1 MPGKSWNVIPSASRK
16 TAAALAATASL
27 ALLATACTG
36 QSESGA
42 TDDPNAK
49 TTITFWHG
57 WSAPAEV
64 KAIQANVDRF
74 EKAHPNITVKVVG
87 NINDDKLNQALRAG
101 GSSGPDVVSSFTTSN
116 IGKFCSS
123 GAFLDLKPFIEKSK
137 LDLDKI
143 IPKPMLDYTQFEG
156 TRCALPLLGDA
167 YGLYYNKDAFE
178 KAGITSPPKTWS
190 EFAEVA
196 KKLTKTKGDSY
207 EQLGFMPTY
216 HGYETVVDHYM
227 SQWDHAYFDKDGKS
241 NIAKD
246 PAFAE
251 MFTYQKKLVS
261 DLGGFG
267 KLEKYRNTFGDEW
280 GAKHPFQTGQVA
292 MQLDGEWRLGMAKDA
307 GTDFEIGT
315 APMPVADDEVDEYGK
330 GFLSGTIIG
339 IAPQSEKQNA
349 AWELVKY
356 LTTDTEAV
364 VSFANAIHNVPS
376 TFAAL
381 KSPDLKV
388 DPGFKTFLEI
398 AQNTHSNTPPA
409 SINGSTYQTTL
420 QDFGYQYESG
430 KVKDLKAGL
439 EKTAQQIDTDIEQA
453 K

>member
-1 MPGKSWNVIPSASRK
+1 MPGISRK
-16 TAAALAATASL
+16 VTAALAMSASL
-27 ALLATACTG
+27 ALFATACTG
-36 QSESGA
+36 SPESGA
-42 TDDPNAK
+42 SDDPSAEQ
-49 TTITFWHG
+49 TITFWHG
-57 WSAPAEV
+57 WSAPGEV
-64 KAIQANVDRF
+64 KAIEDNIARF
-74 EKAHPNITVKVVG
+74 EEAYPNITVEVVG

-101 GSSGPDVVSSFTTSN
+101 GSNGPDVVSSFTTAN

-123 GAFLDLKPFIEKSK
+123 GAFLDLAPFIEKSG
-137 LDLDKI
+137 LDLDAL
-143 IPKPMLDYTQFEG
+143 IPEPMLDYTQFEG

-178 KAGITSPPKTWS
+178 AAGIDAPPKTWS
-190 EFAEVA
+190 EFTEVA
-196 KKLTKTKGDSY
+196 EKLTRAEGDSY
-207 EQLGFMPTY
+207 QQLGFMPTY

-227 SQWDHAYFDKDGKS
+227 SQWDHTYFDDAGKS

-251 MFTYQKKLVS
+251 MFTYQKELV
-261 DLGGFG
+261 DALGGFA

-280 GAKHPFQTGQVA
+280 GAEHPFHTGQVA

-307 GTDFEIGT
+307 GVDFEIGT

-330 GFLSGTIIG
+330 GFLSGTIMG

-356 LTTDTEAV
+356 MTTDTDAV
-364 VSFANAIHNVPS
+364 VAFSNAIRNVPS
-376 TFAAL
+376 TFEAL
-381 KSPDLKV
+381 KSPDLKH
-388 DPGFKTFLEI
+388 DPAFTTFLDI
-398 AQNTHSNTPPA
+398 AQHPESNTPPA
-409 SINGSTYQTTL
+409 SVNGSTYQTTL

-430 KVKDLKAGL
+430 KVTDLKAGL

>member
-1 MPGKSWNVIPSASRK
+1 MPGISRKAAFAVAASASL
-16 TAAALAATASL
+16 T
-27 ALLATACTG
+27 LLATACTG
-36 QSESGA
+36 QSGTGA
-42 TDDPNAK
+42 TDDPNAE

-64 KAIQANVDRF
+64 KAVQANVDRF
-74 EKAHPNITVKVVG
+74 EKAHPNIKVKVVG

-101 GSSGPDVVSSFTTSN
+101 GSNGPDVVSSFTTSN

-123 GAFLDLKPFIEKSK
+123 GAFLDLKPFVEKSK
-137 LDLDKI
+137 LDLDAL
-143 IPKPMLDYTQFEG
+143 IPKPMLDYTRFEG

-178 KAGITSPPKTWS
+178 AAGIKAPPKTWS
-190 EFAEVA
+190 EFTEVA
-196 KKLTKTKGDSY
+196 KKLTEPKGDGY
-207 EQLGFMPTY
+207 EQLGFMPNY

-227 SQWDHAYFDKDGKS
+227 SQWDHAYFDEDGKS
-241 NIAKD
+241 NVAED

-251 MFTYQKKLVS
+251 MFTYQKKLV
-261 DLGGFG
+261 DELGGFG
-267 KLEKYRNTFGDEW
+267 RLERYRNTFGDEW
-280 GAKHPFQTGQVA
+280 GAKHPFHTGQVA

-307 GTDFEIGT
+307 GVDFEIGT

-330 GFLSGTIIG
+330 GFLSGTVMG

-356 LTTDTEAV
+356 MTTDTEAV
-364 VSFANAIHNVPS
+364 VAFANAIRNVPS
-376 TFAAL
+376 TFPAL
-381 KSPDLKV
+381 KSPDLKT
-388 DPGFKTFLEI
+388 DPAFETFMDI
-398 AQNTHSNTPPA
+398 AQHPESNSPPA
-409 SINGSTYQTTL
+409 SVNGSTYQLTL

-439 EKTAQQIDTDIEQA
+439 EKTAAQIDRDIEQT

>member
-1 MPGKSWNVIPSASRK
+1 MPISTRHAAYVL
-16 TAAALAATASL
+16 TAASL

-36 QSESGA
+36 QSGSGA
-42 TDDPNAK
+42 SDDPNAE

-64 KAIQANVDRF
+64 KAVQENIDRF
-74 EKAHPNITVKVVG
+74 EKAHPNIKVKVVG

-101 GSSGPDVVSSFTTSN
+101 GSKGPDVVSSFTTSN
-116 IGKFCSS
+116 VGKFCSS

-137 LDLDKI
+137 LDLDAM
-143 IPKPMLDYTQFEG
+143 IPKPMLDYTEFEG

-178 KAGITSPPKTWS
+178 AAGIDAPPKTWS

-196 KKLTKTKGDSY
+196 KKLTKPKGDGY

-216 HGYETVVDHYM
+216 HGYETVVSHYM
-227 SQWDHAYFDKDGKS
+227 SQWDHAYFDADGRS

-251 MFTYQKKLVS
+251 MFTYQKKLVD
-261 DLGGFG
+261 DLGGFT

-280 GAKHPFQTGQVA
+280 GAEHPFHTGQVA
-292 MQLDGEWRLGMAKDA
+292 MQLDGEWRLGMARDA
-307 GTDFEIGT
+307 GVDFEIGT
-315 APMPVADDEVDEYGK
+315 APLPVADDEADEYGK
-330 GFLSGTIIG
+330 GFLSGTVIG

-356 LTTDTEAV
+356 MTTDTGAV
-364 VSFANAIHNVPS
+364 VAFSNAIRNVPS
-376 TFAAL
+376 TFEAL
-381 KSPDLKV
+381 KSPDLKT
-388 DPGFKTFLEI
+388 DPAFKTFLDI
-398 AQNTHSNTPPA
+398 AQHP
-409 SINGSTYQTTL
+409 GSTTAPNAVNGAAYQLTL

-430 KVKDLKAGL
+430 KVTDLKAGL
-439 EKTAQQIDTDIEQA
+439 AKTAAQIDRDIEQA